1 MARKSARP
9 PTPRSKR
16 SGKPVKP
23 GNEDQ
28 ATVEEF
34 EREGMGVAAK
44 E

>member
-1 MARKSARP
+1 MAPKSPKPSAPRRKM
-9 PTPRSKR
+9 PRKR
-16 SGKPVKP
+16 LKP
-23 GNEDQ
+23 GDGDQ